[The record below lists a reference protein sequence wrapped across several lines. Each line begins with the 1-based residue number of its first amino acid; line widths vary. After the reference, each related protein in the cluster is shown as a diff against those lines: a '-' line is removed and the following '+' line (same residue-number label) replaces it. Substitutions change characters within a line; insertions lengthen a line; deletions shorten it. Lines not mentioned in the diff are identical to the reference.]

1 MKDENFFYYIL
12 RYIYTL
18 IRKNFYSI
26 NWYETTKSKKINKE
40 KIYKKKKIRL
50 IVIKSKN
57 DVDKFNL
64 NSYFDE
70 YKFKLNRL
78 NKKINF
84 LVLVDNKKFLSTGWI
99 FFGKKW
105 DISEIQKKVLLKRQ
119 YLLFDFETPHQLR
132 KKGYYTLLLKL
143 IKNKYKKKILAIY
156 SGSNNLASNKAIK
169 RSGFKFVRKIYG

>member
-12 RYIYTL
+12 RYIYIL

-50 IVIKSKN
+50 IVIKSRN

-84 LVLVDNKKFLSTGWI
+84 LVLLTIRNF
-99 FFGKKW
+99 
-105 DISEIQKKVLLKRQ
+105 
-119 YLLFDFETPHQLR
+119 
-132 KKGYYTLLLKL
+132 
-143 IKNKYKKKILAIY
+143 
-156 SGSNNLASNKAIK
+156 
-169 RSGFKFVRKIYG
+169 